1 MYQYL
6 LWIRYVGTQFH
17 GWQRQADLRSVQGE
31 LETVLAQVIGDKF
44 SLASSSRTD
53 SGVHAMR
60 HPVGVRTSVKLPPV
74 ALFRGVNSLLPHDMA
89 VVEVQHVPW
98 EFNARKAAVAKTY
111 RYRVINQTNRDPF
124 QGPFAWHVPYRLDLH
139 AMREAARYLVGQHDF
154 SAFRAADCDARTPVR
169 TVHAI
174 VIERDEPFITFTLH
188 GNAFLRN
195 MVRIIVG
202 NLVTVGRG
210 RLTPEQIGQILE
222 SKDRTLGAQTAPAR
236 GLTLVDVDYPMEL
249 IASGAYEW

>member
-31 LETVLAQVIGDKF
+31 LETVLAKVIGTHF

-53 SGVHAMR
+53 AGVHALK
-60 HPVGVRTSVKLPPV
+60 HPVGVRTAAKLPPI
-74 ALFRGVNSLLPHDMA
+74 ALLRGVNSMLPHDMA
-89 VVEVQHVPW
+89 VVDVQHVPW

-111 RYRVINQTNRDPF
+111 RYRVLNQTNRDPF
-124 QGPFAWHVPYRLDLH
+124 IGPYAWNVPYRLDTQ
-139 AMREAARYLVGQHDF
+139 AMRIAAKYLVGEHDYT
-154 SAFRAADCDARTPVR
+154 AYRAADCDARTPVR
-169 TVHAI
+169 TIYAI
-174 VIERDEPFITFTLH
+174 CIEREGPLITFTLH

-210 RLTPEQIGQILE
+210 RVPPEYVKEVLE

-236 GLTLVDVDYPMEL
+236 GLTLIDVDYPLEL